1 MELISDILLILAA
14 ATAGIYCF
22 VLSRRLSR
30 FSDLDKGVG
39 GAIAVL
45 SAQVDDMTRNLQ
57 AAQNSA
63 GDSSKKLLEVTER
76 AEDASRRLE
85 LMVASL
91 HDIPQQQAPAQSP
104 APAPQTPTA
113 TVSTPVAAPAA
124 QAAPAAPQVA
134 AVAPTPDSEEPV
146 TEEIEP
152 QEQAPEPPSDP
163 VFTPRI
169 RFGAAG

>member
-91 HDIPQQQAPAQSP
+91 HDIPQPQAATPSP
-104 APAPQTPTA
+104 PQPQPRPTA
-113 TVSTPVAAPAA
+113 QA
-124 QAAPAAPQVA
+124 QPA
-134 AVAPTPDSEEPV
+134 AVAPATPTFSPKAVPEAPAPPPEPQV
-146 TEEIEP
+146 TE
-152 QEQAPEPPSDP
+152 APEPEEEKVEAPSDP

>member
-91 HDIPQQQAPAQSP
+91 HDIPQPQAPTPVTPQPQAVPPQPSDT
-104 APAPQTPTA
+104 AQTPPTFTPK
-113 TVSTPVAAPAA
+113 TVSET
-124 QAAPAAPQVA
+124 PAAP
-134 AVAPTPDSEEPV
+134 PEP
-146 TEEIEP
+146 
-152 QEQAPEPPSDP
+152 QAPEAPEPEEEKAEAPSDP

>member
-91 HDIPQQQAPAQSP
+91 HDIPQQQAPTQSP

-113 TVSTPVAAPAA
+113 SVSAPVAAPAA

-134 AVAPTPDSEEPV
+134 AGAPTPDSEEPV

-152 QEQAPEPPSDP
+152 EEQAPEPPSDP

-169 RFGAAG
+169 RFVAAG

>member
-91 HDIPQQQAPAQSP
+91 HDIPQQQATAQSP

-113 TVSTPVAAPAA
+113 PVSAPVAAP
-124 QAAPAAPQVA
+124 AAPAAPQVA
-134 AVAPTPDSEEPV
+134 AVTPAPV
-146 TEEIEP
+146 TEAAVAEVVEP
-152 QEQAPEPPSDP
+152 EEQAPEPPSDP

-169 RFGAAG
+169 RFGAA

>member
-91 HDIPQQQAPAQSP
+91 HDIPQQQATTQSP
-104 APAPQTPTA
+104 APAPQTTTA
-113 TVSTPVAAPAA
+113 PVSAPV
-124 QAAPAAPQVA
+124 AAPAAPQVA
-134 AVAPTPDSEEPV
+134 AVTPAPV
-146 TEEIEP
+146 TEAAVAEVVEP
-152 QEQAPEPPSDP
+152 EEQAPEPPSDP

-169 RFGAAG
+169 RFGAA